1 MILDIIKKKIE
12 KNLNL
17 IISLKK
23 YKKIKVDNSYVSKA
37 DLLIEKIIND
47 VFKKKFNNNFFLLS
61 EENFSEKSKIPNVKY
76 IVVLDPIDGTENF
89 VSGLPIWGISICV
102 YKEKKHY
109 KSLLFFPELNLIA
122 KTGVKLEKNFSR
134 IMAMSSSNNRILKK
148 ITNLNEVRI
157 TGCCIYNIYNVL
169 NGKFKS
175 YHNPKANIWDFLAGL
190 NIAHDNNLYIRV
202 DNKKYN
208 GELLKA
214 NKKYDIKIKN

>member
-1 MILDIIKKKIE
+1 
-12 KNLNL
+12 
-17 IISLKK
+17 
-23 YKKIKVDNSYVSKA
+23 
-37 DLLIEKIIND
+37 
-47 VFKKKFNNNFFLLS
+47 
-61 EENFSEKSKIPNVKY
+61 
-76 IVVLDPIDGTENF
+76 
-89 VSGLPIWGISICV
+89 
-102 YKEKKHY
+102 
-109 KSLLFFPELNLIA
+109 
-122 KTGVKLEKNFSR
+122 
-134 IMAMSSSNNRILKK
+134 MAMSSSNNRILKK